1 MHNRRPGTLPVAQN
15 SPQKCKYDLYAEGV
29 SCLSVFELVLRAN
42 RGCLIDDG
50 GVLRRSA
57 RGELQR
63 VALPHP
69 PIGRAPG
76 LRAPAGQPRRT

>member
-1 MHNRRPGTLPVAQN
+1 MRIRRPGTLPVGQN

-29 SCLSVFELVLRAN
+29 IRLSISAPLLWADRWRLV
-42 RGCLIDDG
+42 DDRRIF
-50 GVLRRSA
+50 RRSA
-57 RGELQR
+57 RGEFQR

-76 LRAPAGQPRRT
+76 LHAATRQSRRT